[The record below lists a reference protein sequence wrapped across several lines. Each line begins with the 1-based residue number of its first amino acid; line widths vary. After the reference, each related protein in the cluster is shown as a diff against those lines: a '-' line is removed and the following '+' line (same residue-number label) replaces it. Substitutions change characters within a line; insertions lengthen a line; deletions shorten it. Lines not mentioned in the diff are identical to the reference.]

1 MENIQSKICFYTKK
15 WKKKKTLLKMIIHS
29 KDSPQELNFSSPIY
43 RQIHASQKPPFHKQ
57 NLPKSPQE

>member
-1 MENIQSKICFYTKK
+1 MFLHEEM
-15 WKKKKTLLKMIIHS
+15 KKKKTLLKMIIHS

-43 RQIHASQKPPFHKQ
+43 RQIHASQKAPFHKQ

>member
-1 MENIQSKICFYTKK
+1 MFLHEEM
-15 WKKKKTLLKMIIHS
+15 KKKNTLLKMIIHS

-43 RQIHASQKPPFHKQ
+43 RQIQRKNASQKAPFHKQ